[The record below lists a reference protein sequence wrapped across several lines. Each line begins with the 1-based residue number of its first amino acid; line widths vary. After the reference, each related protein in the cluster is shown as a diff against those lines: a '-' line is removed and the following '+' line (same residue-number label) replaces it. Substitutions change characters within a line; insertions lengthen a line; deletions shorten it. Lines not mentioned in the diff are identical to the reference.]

1 MGIVQELVNV
11 LDWRLFFNNI
21 QPFHLVNT
29 IYSLLLNVR
38 YSLLK
43 VIKSILQEAQLS
55 KLEKLNLTLE
65 NLSASMS
72 SGFSEIS

>member
-11 LDWRLFFNNI
+11 LDWRLILNNI
-21 QPFHLVNT
+21 QPFHLVYT

-55 KLEKLNLTLE
+55 ELEKLNLTLE